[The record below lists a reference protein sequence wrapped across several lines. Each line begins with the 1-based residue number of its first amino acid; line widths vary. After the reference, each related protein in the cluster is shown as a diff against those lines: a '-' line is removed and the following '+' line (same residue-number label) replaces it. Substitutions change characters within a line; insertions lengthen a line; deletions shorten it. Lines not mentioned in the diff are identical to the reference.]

1 MLSYSRFVFTYFL
14 LRAEQRKEK
23 REKKS
28 EKVGKREK
36 SEFFSSP
43 PLFFTLFFSAALCVC
58 VCIFTARA

>member
-14 LRAEQRKEK
+14 LRAEQREKK

-28 EKVGKREK
+28 EKVGKQREK

-43 PLFFTLFFSAALCVC
+43 HFLFFGGALCLC
-58 VCIFTARA
+58 VHIHRARLK